1 MTEEEIKLVA
11 EVLANIGGNW
21 YPERARS
28 EPKPVTNRH
37 REVARLIVG
46 AVERSKAANQSATD
60 VGSASDR
67 SVEAQSPNGTEDDKL
82 NVGAKVLYRPPG
94 DKRTFPC
101 RIEELE
107 GGRAYVVPEHREIG
121 WVSTHSLLPLNP
133 NRDDGKRP
141 PLSSI
146 PTGSADGK
154 DAQPEAPAPEG
165 PRVKPARRPKSEE
178 ATAKV
183 KYYFSS
189 SGEWIAFRL
198 SETDRYL
205 FDKKGNWIGWFP
217 WNDND
222 IVRIDGQYLGTVF
235 YGNRI
240 YRRASSAPSKRDPG
254 FVMDPGDAQYVSH
267 PGHAAPYAPPHG
279 YKDVDMAQIPTSRRT
294 WLKSRDKAANSGD
307 PSTFEVWMSKIG
319 LGFVARAIKGM
330 VRS

>member
-21 YPERARS
+21 YPERAQS

-37 REVARLIVG
+37 REVARLIVA
-46 AVERSKAANQSATD
+46 AVERSKAANQSAAD
-60 VGSASDR
+60 VGSISEGPL
-67 SVEAQSPNGTEDDKL
+67 EAPSSTSAEDDEL
-82 NVGAKVLYRPPG
+82 HIGATALYRPPG
-94 DKRTFPC
+94 DKRTFAC
-101 RIEELE
+101 RIEKLE

-121 WVSTHSLLPLNP
+121 WVSTHSLLPLTP
-133 NRDDGKRP
+133 KDEGKRP

-146 PTGSADGK
+146 STGSTNDE
-154 DAQPEAPAPEG
+154 EAPAPEA
-165 PRVKPARRPKSEE
+165 PRVKPVRRPRSEE
-178 ATAKV
+178 ASPGV

-189 SGEWIAFRL
+189 TGEWIAFRL

-240 YRRASSAPSKRDPG
+240 YRRAQVPSKRDPG
-254 FVMDPGDAQYVSH
+254 FVMDPGEAQYVSH

-279 YKDVDMAQIPTSRRT
+279 YKDVDMTQIPTSRRT
-294 WLKSRDKAANSGD
+294 WLKSRGQTTNSD
-307 PSTFEVWMSKIG
+307 NPSTFEIWMSKIG
-319 LGFVARAIKGM
+319 LGFVVRAIKGM
-330 VRS
+330 FRS